1 MIFLELVN
9 CHVFIFQQLA
19 YRRRDLGV
27 QFGKESIVAYLLLV
41 VLFDLRQTH
50 HPLHMLILRLHL
62 VLDQLRSV
70 ATPLIH
76 FSFGHPR

>member
-1 MIFLELVN
+1 MD
-9 CHVFIFQQLA
+9 CHVLIFQQLA

-27 QFGKESIVAYLLLV
+27 QFRKESIVADLLLV
-41 VLFDLRQTH
+41 VFLNLREAH